1 MNKILEERKMR
12 KEMYKK
18 FIAIAASLTVLG
30 IGGTNVSA
38 AKEIKTPVKTTVAK
52 KSTRKPKTHV
62 SHCTMTKSVMYVGPG
77 HAGMYP
83 KTGNW
88 KSSNTRV
95 ATVSTAGDR
104 DGGHKVTARGTGTA
118 TISCEVLKTSGN
130 WVKGDTYKWIVS
142 IKKESIRVPRTEYYY
157 MKVKLKNKKTYL
169 TLNNKGRYPKTKD
182 WKSSNSKIA
191 SVSAKESSKGVHK
204 VTYKKKG
211 IVTIS
216 CKAANSTGKVV
227 KGDVYKWIIMIK

>member
-1 MNKILEERKMR
+1 MR

-18 FIAIAASLTVLG
+18 FIAIAMSLTVLG

-38 AKEIKTPVKTTVAK
+38 AKEIKTPVKTTVTK

-62 SHCTMTKSVMYVGPG
+62 SHCTMTKSVMYV
-77 HAGMYP
+77 AGMYP

-88 KSSNTRV
+88 KSSNTWV
-95 ATVSTAGDR
+95 ATVSTTGDR
-104 DGGHKVTARGTGTA
+104 DGGHKVTARGVGKA

-130 WVKGDTYKWIVS
+130 WVKGDVYKWIIS
-142 IKKESIRVPRTEYYY
+142 IKKESVRVPRTQYCY

-169 TLNNKGRYPKTKD
+169 TLNNIGHYPKTTD

-191 SVSAKESSKGVHK
+191 SVSTKESSKGVHK

-211 IVTIS
+211 TVTIS

-227 KGDVYKWIIMIK
+227 KGDVYKWVITIK

>member
-18 FIAIAASLTVLG
+18 FIAIAMSLTVLG

-38 AKEIKTPVKTTVAK
+38 AKEIKPPVKTTVAK
-52 KSTRKPKTHV
+52 KTTRKPKTHV

-77 HAGMYP
+77 YAGMYP
-83 KTGNW
+83 KTGSW

-169 TLNNKGRYPKTKD
+169 TLNNKGRYQKQKT
-182 WKSSNSKIA
+182 
-191 SVSAKESSKGVHK
+191 G
-204 VTYKKKG
+204 
-211 IVTIS
+211 
-216 CKAANSTGKVV
+216 KAAIQKLLPYQQKNHQRAF
-227 KGDVYKWIIMIK
+227 IK